1 MDKPNNGQSVRD
13 IVELFTD
20 GSSTSEAYVG
30 GCARLI
36 EETDGDVQAWQHIN
50 TEKLLEDAKA
60 CDQNRRAGKPSGSLI
75 GIPVGVK
82 DIFDTADM
90 PTTYGSEAYKE
101 NQPEQHSAVVEKLV
115 EAGAVVMGKTV
126 STEFAFMHPS
136 VTRNPI
142 NKEFSPGGSSS
153 GSAAAVAAGHVP
165 LAIGSQTNG
174 STIRPASFC
183 GVYGFKPSEGVIS
196 RRGALE
202 TSSTLDQ
209 VGLFARDLDDIA
221 VLADSLSGYDHADS
235 NSYLDTKPSMLA
247 GYLSDAPIEPNFAW
261 IDMPY
266 ADQYSVDVAEGME
279 ELLQVPGIKVDRLP
293 APQSFSVLIAAH
305 KVIHEYEIY
314 RALEEQR
321 LQHADK
327 LSSTIQGVFAGA
339 AEITTEIYEEALEV
353 RQGAIDWFGQFFLEF
368 DAVITPAAL
377 GEAPKYGDSTGSPI
391 CCTIWTLC
399 GLPCLSLP
407 LLQGEQE
414 LPIGVQLV
422 GSLRE
427 DDRLLRTARWLVT
440 HLNESE

>member
-1 MDKPNNGQSVRD
+1 MNKPNNGQTVRD
-13 IVELFTD
+13 IVELFKE

-30 GCARLI
+30 GCAKLI
-36 EETDGDVQAWQHIN
+36 EESDSELHAWQHIN
-50 TEKLLEDAKA
+50 SEQAIEAAKV
-60 CDQNRRAGKPSGSLI
+60 CDENRRANRPMGSLL

-90 PTTYGSEAYKE
+90 PTTYGSEAYVD
-101 NQPEQHSAVVEKLV
+101 NQPEEHCAVVEKLI
-115 EAGAVVMGKTV
+115 EAGAVIMGKTV
-126 STEFAFMHPS
+126 TTEFAFMHPS
-136 VTRNPI
+136 VTRNPH
-142 NKEFSPGGSSS
+142 NRAFTPGGSSS

-174 STIRPASFC
+174 STIRPASYC
-183 GVYGFKPSEGVIS
+183 GIYGFKPSEGIIS

-209 VGLFARDLDDIA
+209 VGLFARDLGDIA
-221 VLADSLSGYDHADS
+221 VLADSLAGYDHSDS
-235 NSYLDTKPSMLA
+235 NSYIDAKPPMLA
-247 GYLSDAPIEPNFAW
+247 GYLSAAPVEPNFAW

-266 ADQYSVDVAEGME
+266 ADQYSTDVAEGME
-279 ELLQVPGIKVDRLP
+279 ELLQVPGIRLDRLP

-321 LQHADK
+321 LEHPEK
-327 LSSTIQGVFAGA
+327 LSSTIQDVFVGA
-339 AEITTEIYEEALEV
+339 AAVTTEMYEEALEV
-353 RQGAIDWFGQFFLEF
+353 RQGAIDWFSQFFLEF
-368 DAVITPAAL
+368 DAVITPSAL
-377 GEAPKYGDSTGSPI
+377 SEAPKLGDSTGSPI
-391 CCTIWTLC
+391 CSTVWTLC

-422 GSLRE
+422 GSRRE
-427 DDRLLRTARWLVT
+427 DDRLLRTAAWLVA
-440 HLNESE
+440 HLNESD